1 MTGSSFLDPPP
12 FSDNR
17 GDVRVS
23 TIDVTV
29 PTMKDRSATA
39 LIAAPGPSPHGPRAR
54 RIGWTRILAAAA
66 LAVTPLAA
74 QTRITPPA
82 NKYAIEED
90 VKLGREAAQQA
101 RGQYP
106 LMHDD
111 LVSSYVE
118 QLGKRLVAAIPTAL
132 QHKEFAYS
140 FETVNVRDIN
150 AFALPGGP
158 MFVNRG
164 MLEAAQTEGEVA
176 GVMAHEISHVVL
188 RHGTAQASKASKFQ
202 IGAVAGAV
210 LGAVLGGRVGN
221 VVAEGARFGLG
232 AAFLRYGREYE
243 KEADLQGAQIMAEA
257 GYDPRDMANM
267 FKTIEK
273 QGGANGPE
281 WLSDHPN
288 PGNRSEYITRE
299 AASLRVASPRTE
311 SADFARVIA
320 HLKSLPPA
328 PTSAEAAKAKKGA
341 GTGATTG
348 GSTATPEP
356 DRQPS
361 RRVEPPSS
369 RFVEYVDAQL
379 ARLSIPSN
387 WMTRRNGDSVTFTPE
402 GGSGIYKGQPVF
414 SHGVEMG
421 TVRTQGAPLGPAT
434 DAFVA
439 GLSRANPRLQQT
451 GRPRNTTVDGRP
463 AIAATFDNVS
473 DATGLQESIGLV
485 TVTLGDDTLFYL
497 IAVAPREDFSR
508 YDPVFEQVTA
518 SVRFLR
524 N

>member
-1 MTGSSFLDPPP
+1 M
-12 FSDNR
+12 R
-17 GDVRVS
+17 GL
-23 TIDVTV
+23 
-29 PTMKDRSATA
+29 A
-39 LIAAPGPSPHGPRAR
+39 
-54 RIGWTRILAAAA
+54 AAAA
-66 LAVTPLAA
+66 LAALPLAA
-74 QTRITPPA
+74 QTRITPPD

-106 LMHDD
+106 LMGDEV
-111 LVSSYVE
+111 VSRYVE
-118 QLGKRLVAAIPTAL
+118 TLGKRLVAAIPAPL
-132 QHKEFAYS
+132 QHTEFAYT

-164 MLEAAQTEGEVA
+164 MIEAAHAEGEVA

-232 AAFLRYGREYE
+232 AAFMRYGREYE
-243 KEADLQGAQIMAEA
+243 KQADLQGAQIMADA

-288 PGNRSEYITRE
+288 PGNRSDYITQE
-299 AASLRVASPRTE
+299 AASLRVVNPRTD
-311 SADFARVIA
+311 AGDFTRVSD

-328 PTSAEAAKAKKGA
+328 PTSAEAAKARKGP
-341 GTGATTG
+341 AT
-348 GSTATPEP
+348 SREP
-356 DRQPS
+356 DRAPS
-361 RRVEPPSS
+361 GRVDPPSS

-379 ARLSIPSN
+379 ARLSVPSN
-387 WMTRRNGDSVTFTPE
+387 WVTRRNGDTVTFTPE
-402 GGSGIYKGQPVF
+402 GGSGVYKGQPVF
-414 SHGVEMG
+414 SHGVELG
-421 TVRTQGAPLGPAT
+421 TTAAQAADLPRAT

-439 GLSRANPRLQQT
+439 GLSQANPRLQRT
-451 GRPRNTTVDGRP
+451 GLPRNTSLDGRP
-463 AIAATFDNVS
+463 AVSTTFDNVS
-473 DATGLQESIGLV
+473 DATGRQESIGLV
-485 TVTLGDDTLFYL
+485 TARLGENLLFYL
-497 IAVAPREDFSR
+497 IAVAPREEFNR
-508 YDPVFEQVTA
+508 YDPVFEQITT
-518 SVRFLR
+518 SIRFLR
-524 N
+524 D